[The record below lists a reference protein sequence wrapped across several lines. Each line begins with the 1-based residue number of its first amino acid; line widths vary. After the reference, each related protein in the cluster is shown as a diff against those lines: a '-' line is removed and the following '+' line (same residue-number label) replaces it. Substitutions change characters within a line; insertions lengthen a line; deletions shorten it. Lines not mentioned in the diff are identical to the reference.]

1 MILLFL
7 FVVTALTEYVFV
19 KYEPSAWETQWTR
32 EIPRW
37 KDNECEIMNQADH
50 KTRALWSVYTSQTK
64 NQFQTKNSKPS
75 VVFNE
80 RDIYSRL
87 IWKNQKNGSLIEQQ
101 IEPLVGLLRDPLTIC
116 AQLKPV
122 VGVFQPGESAMEAKR
137 FLLPETPPPS
147 ESTRYVVM
155 DLGAGLYAGTQGKQ
169 DTIGAKWFVDLY
181 AKRGVTIDRLISFED
196 NQHTPEQIFK
206 NVPAALMG
214 KYVYI
219 NMPVSAEASSALNP
233 WNVLLHT
240 AKKSDYVI
248 VKLDIDNSEVDRQL
262 VLQLIAN
269 KTLHDVV
276 DEFYFEHHVNS
287 KEMNQYWGSHHGEHT
302 IVQSYALF
310 KNLRM
315 LGVRAHS
322 WP

>member
-1 MILLFL
+1 MMFLLFA
-7 FVVTALTEYVFV
+7 VVAADYTFV
-19 KYEPSAWETQWTR
+19 KYEPSPWEAQWTR
-32 EIPRW
+32 EITRW
-37 KDNECEIMNQADH
+37 KDKECETMNLADH

-64 NQFQTKNSKPS
+64 NQFPKKNSKPA

-87 IWKNQKNGSLIEQQ
+87 IWKNQKNGTLVEQQ

-116 AQLKPV
+116 AQLKAN

-137 FLLPETPPPS
+137 FLLPEKAMS
-147 ESTRYVVM
+147 NESVRYIVM
-155 DLGAGLYAGTQGKQ
+155 DLGAGLFEGANDKH

-196 NQHTPEQIFK
+196 VQHSPEQIYR
-206 NVPAALMG
+206 NVPPALMG

-219 NMPVSAEASSALNP
+219 NMPVSSDAASALNP

-240 AKKSDYVI
+240 AKKQDYVI
-248 VKLDIDNSEVDRQL
+248 VKLDIDNSEIDRQL
-262 VLQLIAN
+262 VLQLISN
-269 KTLHDVV
+269 KSIHDVV